1 MLFPKYNSMKTRVK
15 VCMLEKSVEKE
26 GRWWWRIAHSTSSI
40 QKKRV
45 EKKEKSFVL
54 YPENPLRILSA
65 SFLNLS

>member
-1 MLFPKYNSMKTRVK
+1 MHAFSRIKTRVK
-15 VCMLEKSVEKE
+15 VCMLEKTVEKE
-26 GRWWWRIAHSTSSI
+26 GRWWWRIKHSTSSV

-65 SFLNLS
+65 SFINID